1 MWWQVRNYQFE
12 RDFNLHFSQKHDEFQ
27 CDIRKHKLLGPTS
40 DTIVLLQEYTTVEG
54 LSSDGILSFLD
65 LNAFTNSEE
74 LKIFGDL
81 IDSKIGIAC
90 STSSNMIFLSTSSL
104 VVPLLLF
111 VGVFLCLNFFC
122 RKVLCCHF
130 FSLCRIWS
138 VIDALF
144 SGARSFSVYSLSG
157 SCKQSFAC
165 CCSNFFLT
173 SLFLKSFLT
182 NLHVGIRV
190 KISQSKCF
198 KKCCFFQ
205 RRRDLTNIFQL
216 VCNETTF
223 GASKAK
229 LELSAARPWFQT
241 NSIPLQ
247 TFLSTLPVPFQ
258 TCSYSFDRHE
268 IRIQT
273 TLNSSC

>member
-1 MWWQVRNYQFE
+1 
-12 RDFNLHFSQKHDEFQ
+12 
-27 CDIRKHKLLGPTS
+27 
-40 DTIVLLQEYTTVEG
+40 
-54 LSSDGILSFLD
+54 
-65 LNAFTNSEE
+65 
-74 LKIFGDL
+74 
-81 IDSKIGIAC
+81 
-90 STSSNMIFLSTSSL
+90 MIFLSTSSL

-111 VGVFLCLNFFC
+111 VGVFLCLNFFVGRFC
-122 RKVLCCHF
+122 AVTFLVCVEFEVL
-130 FSLCRIWS
+130 LMPYS
-138 VIDALF
+138 VVL
-144 SGARSFSVYSLSG
+144 GSFSVYSLSG

-182 NLHVGIRV
+182 KLHVGIRV

-229 LELSAARPWFQT
+229 LELSAARPWFQM
-241 NSIPLQ
+241 NSIPSQ
-247 TFLSTLPVPFQ
+247 TFLSTLPDPFQ

-273 TLNSSC
+273 TLK